1 MQGMGV
7 PPGEW
12 VLLMSALKDNGSTSQ
27 WRKIR
32 QRILTRDCGIC
43 QACGMDGNTVD
54 HIVPR
59 SMGGTDH
66 ESNLQCL
73 CNACNASKGGVNR
86 LSRGSKTASRSAS
99 RGIKNMPQNGLQGGF
114 FSTTPTPLT
123 LPGLVSPPN
132 DSKSHEND

>member
-1 MQGMGV
+1 MGV

-12 VLLMSALKDNGSTSQ
+12 VLLMASALKENGSTTK

-32 QRILTRDCGIC
+32 ERILIRDCGIC

-54 HIVPR
+54 HIIPR
-59 SMGGTDH
+59 SMGGTDD
-66 ESNLQCL
+66 EINLQCL
-73 CNACNASKGGVNR
+73 CGACNSAKGGINR
-86 LSRGSKTASRSAS
+86 LSRG
-99 RGIKNMPQNGLQGGF
+99 MPTGGSFFNG
-114 FSTTPTPLT
+114 TRTPLT

>member
-12 VLLMSALKDNGSTSQ
+12 LLLMASALKDNGSTSK

-32 QRILTRDCGIC
+32 ERILNRDGHTCQQCGRE
-43 QACGMDGNTVD
+43 GNSVD

-59 SMGGTDH
+59 HLFGDGNADI
-66 ESNLQCL
+66 ESNLQTL
-73 CNACNASKGGVNR
+73 CVSCNSSKGGRFFNT
-86 LSRGSKTASRSAS
+86 SR
-99 RGIKNMPQNGLQGGF
+99 
-114 FSTTPTPLT
+114 TPLT